1 MVGTLSLATLANTT
15 QRYNS
20 GDYGKTQKEG
30 GVKTSL
36 VQRLVEQYEKREK
49 LGRSWLLLRQY
60 FYQIVRMKLAGSW
73 MHSEVIRNENMENL
87 DQRKLRRKLTDFNKG
102 KPESGEN

>member
-30 GVKTSL
+30 GVKTSFI
-36 VQRLVEQYEKREK
+36 QRLVEQYQNREK
-49 LGRSWLLLRQY
+49 LGRSWLLLLQY
-60 FYQIVRMKLAGSW
+60 FYQTVRMKLAGSW
-73 MHSEVIRNENMENL
+73 LHSEVIRNANKENS
-87 DQRKLRRKLTDFNKG
+87 DQRKLQRKLTDFKQG
-102 KPESGEN
+102 GT